1 MKVARSSSLALASR
15 YSSRVE
21 MRLENY
27 FNGPGGGGGG
37 RILRKKEKM
46 KGLEKNNWQ
55 TRDQPV

>member
-1 MKVARSSSLALASR
+1 MKVARSSSLA
-15 YSSRVE
+15 SRVE